1 MNLQFDWD
9 RLDVTAAEALKELLN
24 AKIEERLANHAA
36 LSSGTDAPAGNGFSQ
51 IESFRVTGIEWGI
64 TPPFVEIVELDGA
77 QDFSGTSSASNDPL
91 LGRQEASSLLTPF
104 HMTSSLSSHY
114 GCECA
119 SESDS
124 LVGGDASLQ
133 PPKRSLTQWTNTSF
147 GAINAPVSPA
157 KDALASF
164 LGVGG
169 LYICLHITYGG
180 PMRISLSSVLR
191 HDIQFGPIVLPV
203 RMPLSLFVSNMDMDF
218 YLSINLH
225 HNKCRIWIEPGKLS
239 TSPITRMNIKAVFG
253 ERQMTQSRFFG
264 FSQGIPLEEDNLDI
278 SDAWTHIGS
287 SQLGSDEEDDGLFTE
302 ETVISQFVLSE
313 IRAILQEKI
322 VYPHFLEFPLF
333 S

>member
-1 MNLQFDWD
+1 MNFHFDWD
-9 RLDVTAAEALKELLN
+9 RLDVTASEALRELLN
-24 AKIEERLANHAA
+24 AKIEERLSHCAS
-36 LSSGTDAPAGNGFSQ
+36 LSLGADAFEGFGYSQ
-51 IESFRVTGIEWGI
+51 IESLRVTGIEWGI
-64 TPPFVEIVELDGA
+64 TPPFIEIVELDSA
-77 QDFSGTSSASNDPL
+77 QDFSTTSSVSNDPL
-91 LGRQEASSLLTPF
+91 LGRQDAATLSTPF
-104 HMTSSLSSHY
+104 HMTSSISSHY
-114 GCECA
+114 GCE

-124 LVGGDASLQ
+124 FVTGELSLTQ
-133 PPKRSLTQWTNTSF
+133 PKRSTTQWTNTSF
-147 GAINAPVSPA
+147 GAINTAVSPT

-164 LGVGG
+164 FGVGG

-203 RMPLSLFVSNMDMDF
+203 RMPLALFVSSMDMDF

-253 ERQMTQSRFFG
+253 DRKKSQSRLSR
-264 FSQGIPLEEDNLDI
+264 FSSAMPLVDDNLDI
-278 SDAWTHIGS
+278 SDVLTHIGS
-287 SQLGSDEEDDGLFTE
+287 SQLGSDDEDDALFTE

-322 VYPHFLEFPLF
+322 VYPHFLEFSLF